1 VLHRR
6 AYDEAGLR
14 VLIADDDDELRAIL
28 AEALRSDGYE
38 VSEARDGAEM
48 LALLN
53 DTLTDPVARPDVIVA
68 DGDRVAFEIEDECG
82 GLPPGKT
89 EDLFRPFEQRG
100 TDRSGVGLGLA
111 ICLKAAKASGGRIHV
126 RDLPGKGCV
135 FSLDLKRTRS
145 V

>member
-1 VLHRR
+1 VLHPK
-6 AYDEAGLR
+6 AYDEAGLK
-14 VLIADDDDELRAIL
+14 VLIADDDDELRGIL

-68 DGDRVAFEIEDECG
+68 DGDRVAFEIEIEIEDECG

-89 EDLFRPFEQRG
+89 EDLFRPFEPLLSFPSCSATKRRR
-100 TDRSGVGLGLA
+100 T
-111 ICLKAAKASGGRIHV
+111 RI
-126 RDLPGKGCV
+126 GCV
-135 FSLDLKRTRS
+135 DTCGQLFQAVGWCSHQ
-145 V
+145 